1 MGNSITSVVPAAL
14 ESMATLFVTGAP
26 LNEPK
31 GITYLNSSF
40 YVANCGG
47 NNIIKVTSA
56 GVMSVTAGDG
66 AAKETDGDN
75 TGAEFNCPFGITN
88 DGTNLYVTDLSGNT
102 VREITNVQ

>member
-1 MGNSITSVVPAAL
+1 
-14 ESMATLFVTGAP
+14 
-26 LNEPK
+26 
-31 GITYLNSSF
+31 
-40 YVANCGG
+40 VANCGG

-56 GVMSVTAGDG
+56 GVMTVTAGDG

-75 TGAEFNCPFGITN
+75 TGAEFDCPFGITN